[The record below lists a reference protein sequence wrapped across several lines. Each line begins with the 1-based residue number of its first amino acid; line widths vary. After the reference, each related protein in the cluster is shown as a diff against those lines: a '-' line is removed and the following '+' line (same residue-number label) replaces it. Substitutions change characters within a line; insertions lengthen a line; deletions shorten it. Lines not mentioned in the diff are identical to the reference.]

1 MHTKNH
7 VNFKS
12 LLGWM
17 GLTTSS
23 PFIGRDQAVY
33 TLREKGQLTPDKL
46 NILLGY
52 IGNDV
57 AAAGDSSVFTMKHI
71 TLTPEL
77 LAEMNVNYSY
87 QMQTEFEEIVPEVEE
102 EDQDQ
107 VEEISD
113 EDMSEAFSR
122 MERNE
127 LKEELIALEAKG
139 DIEENKG
146 HLDQKDSNH
155 QELAEEAVETS
166 LEIESVSNNHQTTQ
180 ANESDDFDWF

>member
-1 MHTKNH
+1 
-7 VNFKS
+7 
-12 LLGWM
+12 LL
-17 GLTTSS
+17 S
-23 PFIGRDQAVY
+23 
-33 TLREKGQLTPDKL
+33 
-46 NILLGY
+46 Y

-87 QMQTEFEEIVPEVEE
+87 QMQSEFEVIVPEAEE
-102 EDQDQ
+102 EQDQ

-146 HLDQKDSNH
+146 HLDSEDSNQ
-155 QELAEEAVETS
+155 QELAEEVIEVS
-166 LEIESVSNNHQTTQ
+166 LTPEPVSNDHQITQ
-180 ANESDDFDWF
+180 TNESNDFDWF